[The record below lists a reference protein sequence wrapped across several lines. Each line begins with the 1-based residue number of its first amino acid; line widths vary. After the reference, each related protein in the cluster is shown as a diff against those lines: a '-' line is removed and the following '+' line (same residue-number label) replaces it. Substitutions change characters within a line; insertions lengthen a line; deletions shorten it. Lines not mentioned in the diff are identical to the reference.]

1 MIFDGDVVLVT
12 GAGRGLGLGYAD
24 YLRAHGARV
33 VANDADA
40 GLAVDVVA
48 DVSTAAGAR
57 ACVEAALDSYGQL
70 DAVIANA
77 GTSWHRTFA
86 DLTDD
91 EFDDCIR
98 HNLYSTYHVLK
109 RAWTPMCARGYGR
122 IVTTS
127 SDGIFG
133 IAGRAH
139 YVAAKGGVLAL
150 SRTLAT
156 EGAEH
161 GVAVNCVM
169 PWGKTRLARPA
180 SPAPPPEQA
189 AEPVARLCHR
199 DCAYNGE
206 LFRVGG
212 GRMTLVPKEA
222 GVQ

>member
-1 MIFDGDVVLVT
+1 MRFDGDVVLVT
-12 GAGRGLGLGYAD
+12 GAGRGLGSAYAD

-33 VANDADA
+33 VANDLDVEA
-40 GLAVDVVA
+40 GVDVVA

-57 ACVEAALDSYGQL
+57 ACVDAALDSYGRL

-86 DLTDD
+86 ELTDD
-91 EFDDCIR
+91 EFDSCVR
-98 HNLYSTYHVLK
+98 NNLYSTYHVLK
-109 RAWTPMCARGYGR
+109 AAWAPMCAAGYGR

-133 IAGRAH
+133 IAGRSH

-156 EGAEH
+156 EGAEY
-161 GVAVNCVM
+161 GIAVNCIM
-169 PWGKTRLARPA
+169 PWGKTRLARPN
-180 SPAPPPEQA
+180 SPAPPPGEA

-199 DCAYNGE
+199 DCEHTGE
-206 LFRVGG
+206 LFRAGG
-212 GRMTLVPKEA
+212 GKLSLVE
-222 GVQ
+222 Q